1 MKQTLTT
8 TPSLR
13 TRLELGLRS
22 GVRKGATSLL
32 WVLKIIVPVSFAVML
47 LQWSGWLHQL
57 DFLLHPLMQLIN
69 LPAEA
74 ALPIL
79 LAITVSFYAAL
90 ASIAVIPFSQ
100 GQVIL
105 IAIFITIAH
114 MLIMEG
120 IVQLKSGIGIVKIT
134 AFRLLAAIAVVL
146 VASQFFDGTAANVAL
161 TTTAAAHSPL
171 PALAKGW
178 AWDTLRLAGKI
189 AIIVLL
195 VMLTLE
201 SLKALGWMAH
211 LERFF
216 RPVMRLLGLS
226 DRTTTMWIAGAMF
239 GLVYGA
245 AVIREEAQRGHLSK
259 EELERLHI
267 SLGINHSM
275 IEDPA
280 LLLAFG
286 VSVYWSVVPRLITAA
301 LATHLYRLS
310 RPLRTALTG

>member
-1 MKQTLTT
+1 MAW
-8 TPSLR
+8 R
-13 TRLELGLRS
+13 
-22 GVRKGATSLL
+22 
-32 WVLKIIVPVSFAVML
+32 
-47 LQWSGWLHQL
+47 
-57 DFLLHPLMQLIN
+57 
-69 LPAEA
+69 
-74 ALPIL
+74 
-79 LAITVSFYAAL
+79 
-90 ASIAVIPFSQ
+90 IP
-100 GQVIL
+100 GKDMI
-105 IAIFITIAH
+105 
-114 MLIMEG
+114 
-120 IVQLKSGIGIVKIT
+120 
-134 AFRLLAAIAVVL
+134 R
-146 VASQFFDGTAANVAL
+146 
-161 TTTAAAHSPL
+161 
-171 PALAKGW
+171 
-178 AWDTLRLAGKI
+178 KI

-245 AVIREEAQRGHLSK
+245 AVIREEAQRGHLSR

-286 VSVYWSVVPRLITAA
+286 VSVYWSVVPRLIIAA